1 MMSNLLIY
9 FDMKKYLFPI
19 LLLLTCSSCIENAI
33 DSRQVEEDRP
43 LTLQSLLTK
52 SGMEPV
58 DSLVMLNKLQSD
70 VDNLMMG
77 RVVNKN
83 GTFVLAISRESAGY
97 YGVPDE
103 VYDMYLEYV

>member
-1 MMSNLLIY
+1 MSNLLIY

-19 LLLLTCSSCIENAI
+19 LLLFAFSSCVENAI
-33 DSRQVEEDRP
+33 DSRQTEDDRP

-52 SGMEPV
+52 SGMEPE

-83 GTFVLAISRESAGY
+83 
-97 YGVPDE
+97 
-103 VYDMYLEYV
+103 

>member
-1 MMSNLLIY
+1 M
-9 FDMKKYLFPI
+9 
-19 LLLLTCSSCIENAI
+19 LLLACSSCIENAI
-33 DSRQVEEDRP
+33 DSRQEEDRP

-52 SGMEPV
+52 SGAEPE

-77 RVVNKN
+77 RVINRN
-83 GTFVLAISRESAGY
+83 GTFVLAITREAAGY

-103 VYDMYLEYV
+103 VYDMYIEYVSTLNEQ